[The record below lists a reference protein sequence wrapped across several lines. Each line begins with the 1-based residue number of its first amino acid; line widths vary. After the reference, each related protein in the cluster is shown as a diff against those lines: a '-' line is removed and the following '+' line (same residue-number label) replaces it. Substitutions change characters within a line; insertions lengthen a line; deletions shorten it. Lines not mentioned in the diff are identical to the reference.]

1 MRHLVLNTAALLF
14 IAEIDDSLPSLVGL
28 DEKSIIENYLI
39 RQSLREF
46 ESLVLLEEKHKGKRS
61 NSDRFT
67 THQLLSLHKAIG
79 VDFQDYYL
87 TYNAESP
94 AKPESGMMFQP
105 YQIRAP
111 SSNFV
116 EGCQI
121 DPSNFITEHCLL
133 SEITWAYTHS
143 ETFNN
148 LTKPRIGWLKI
159 VKLCQDGEG
168 KRVMIVDKRK
178 PNKIVI
184 TSRELGVADDE
195 GISIS
200 DNKHTIKGVF
210 IITSF
215 QMSNDI
221 FRLRVCGSKSAR
233 SFMNA
238 IEYYSLWD
246 ITPGAEEVL
255 KKEARREKEMMIPS
269 KRWGRKKVKQE
280 LSKIDLNTKGY
291 VEMI

>member
-1 MRHLVLNTAALLF
+1 M
-14 IAEIDDSLPSLVGL
+14 GL

-39 RQSLREF
+39 SQSLKEF
-46 ESLVLLEEKHKGKRS
+46 EALVLSEEKYKKKGYS
-61 NSDRFT
+61 SDRFS
-67 THQLLSLHKAIG
+67 THQLRSLNEAIG
-79 VDFQDYYL
+79 VDFQDYHL
-87 TYNAESP
+87 TFNEEGP

-105 YQIRAP
+105 YQIRA
-111 SSNFV
+111 SSSSFAV

-121 DPSNFITEHCLL
+121 DPSNFITEHCLI

-159 VKLCQDGEG
+159 VKMCHDGEG
-168 KRVMIVDKRK
+168 ERTMIVDQRK

-184 TSRELGVADDE
+184 TSREIGVTDKE

-221 FRLRVCGSKSAR
+221 FRLRVCGSSSAR
-233 SFMNA
+233 NFLNA
-238 IEYYSLWD
+238 MEYYSLWD
-246 ITPGAEEVL
+246 VTPGAEHML
-255 KKEARREKEMMIPS
+255 KKEVRREKESMKQS
-269 KRWGRKKVKQE
+269 KRWGKKKDKQK
-280 LSKIDLNTKGY
+280 LKQNDLRKGY
-291 VEMI
+291 VEML